1 MRPAQAI
8 KTCLIKSFNF
18 SGRASRS
25 EFWWFVPPWM
35 ASALAVC
42 AFLTPYTT
50 TTDSVLGLFLA
61 LAVLLIPAISASIR
75 RNTDPNIDLVWT
87 GWGFSVF
94 LFGFSLFNLTYGPP
108 LTNISADNT
117 PLMVCA
123 LLSFVTGVFI
133 FSRRMT
139 VSSYPNSNEVP
150 S

>member
-25 EFWWFVPPWM
+25 EFWWFVPLWM
-35 ASALAVC
+35 AAALAVC

-75 RNTDPNIDLVWT
+75 RNTDANIDLVWT

-94 LFGFSLFNLTYGPP
+94 LFGFSLLNLAYGPP
-108 LTNISADNT
+108 LTNIGADNT
-117 PLMVCA
+117 PLVVCA

-139 VSSYPNSNEVP
+139 VSSYPNPNEVP